1 MIDLSWLQLLVAV
14 VLPLAVAVVTKEV
27 RSGGLKAVALAV
39 LATATA
45 VLTAVIDSSGVL
57 TEATLQMGVEYFLIA
72 VATYYGFWK
81 PTGVA
86 QEVAQTTDQLH
97 VGL

>member
-14 VLPLAVAVVTKEV
+14 VLPIVVAVVTKEV
-27 RSGGLKAVALAV
+27 RSSGLKAVALAA
-39 LATATA
+39 LATVSA
-45 VLTAVIDSSGVL
+45 VLTAVIDNSGVL
-57 TEATLQMGVEYFLIA
+57 TEATLQAGVEYFLIA
-72 VATYYGFWK
+72 VASYYGFWK

-86 QEVAQTTDQLH
+86 PVVAERTDAIH

>member
-14 VLPLAVAVVTKEV
+14 ALPIAVAVVTKEV
-27 RSGGLKAVALAV
+27 RSSGLKAVV
-39 LATATA
+39 LAGLATVSA
-45 VLTAVIDSSGVL
+45 VLTAVIDNSGVL
-57 TEATLQMGVEYFLIA
+57 TEATLQAGVEYFLIA
-72 VATYYGFWK
+72 VASYYGFWK

-86 QEVAQTTDQLH
+86 PAVAEKTDAVH